1 MAKAKTAFI
10 SGHVDIDN
18 DTFLLHYKEKIDN
31 AIKNGD
37 NFILGNALGVDTYAL
52 DYLLKNI
59 NKDRI
64 TIYYYSKNPIEKYE
78 KLDVIIK
85 KGFTS
90 YTDRDK
96 NMTLN
101 SDYDIAWIRSIEES
115 QKLYGDKF
123 DSKRKSGTQLNM
135 ERRYRDCLI

>member
-1 MAKAKTAFI
+1 MTKTAFI

-18 DTFLLHYKEKIDN
+18 DTFLLYYKEKIDK
-31 AIKNGD
+31 AIRNGD
-37 NFILGNALGVDTYAL
+37 NFILGNALGIDTFAL
-52 DYLLKNI
+52 EYLLKNI
-59 NKDRI
+59 EKDRI
-64 TIYYYSKNPIEKYE
+64 TIYYYSKFPIEKYE
-78 KLDVIIK
+78 KMDVIIK

-101 SDYDIAWIRSIEES
+101 SDYDIAWVRSKEES

-123 DSKRKSGTQLNM
+123 DFKRKSGTELNL
-135 ERRYRDCLI
+135 ERRNKLRK